1 MKILRGSSRLKMQ
14 ILLWVLGL
22 QPEQLY
28 DLHSPWPSL
37 YRWNMAALAGFAWK
51 FERFED
57 QIYKF
62 GQARIQ
68 CPDKYCSKNMC
79 T

>member
-57 QIYKF
+57 QIY
-62 GQARIQ
+62 
-68 CPDKYCSKNMC
+68 
-79 T
+79 